1 MAVVGCCPCV
11 HGVLMQLATGVR
23 LRRGVGRWPRNC
35 NSRFF
40 SGPKRFVYCG
50 AKEAGQHRLVGL
62 AQTWKAAWL
71 WAAAEERPLE
81 RPLGAVKLE
90 RPLGAVKL
98 ERLERLERPLGAVRL
113 ESGLDPS
120 SNPLIQLS
128 GPTERAPGES
138 FRTPGRRR

>member
-1 MAVVGCCPCV
+1 MAVVGCCACV
-11 HGVLMQLATGVR
+11 HGVLMQLAPGVR

-40 SGPKRFVYCG
+40 SGPKRFVCCG

-71 WAAAEERPLE
+71 WAAAEERP
-81 RPLGAVKLE
+81 LE

-128 GPTERAPGES
+128 GPTERAPGEL
-138 FRTPGRRR
+138 FRTPG